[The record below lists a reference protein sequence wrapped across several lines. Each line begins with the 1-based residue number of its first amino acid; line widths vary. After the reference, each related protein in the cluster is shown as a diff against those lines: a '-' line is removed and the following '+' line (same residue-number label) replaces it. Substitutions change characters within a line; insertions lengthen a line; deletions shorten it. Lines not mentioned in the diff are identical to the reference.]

1 MRATVCLIVL
11 VVSGLVPALRADSA
25 DARTVLQ
32 QAEAAMHALKAIRY
46 TGRGEAEGILSTRVP
61 TVEGTVTLV
70 PVAGAAMPKLRLD
83 AEVRPFN
90 APKPM
95 TFQVANDGKQVT
107 LVDHTNRV
115 YFDRALPE
123 GSLLLNNVSPLL
135 IREFGAAQPFAR
147 EAGAASLELTGSE
160 KVGDVE
166 CDVVHAVLSRGGDE
180 VRWYF
185 GKTDHLPRRVQRVVQ
200 TPAGK
205 TTITT
210 SLTTLDT
217 QPQIQESLFHVAKP
231 EGFNEPLTGRMMPGP
246 GGGGRGLLPVGSEA
260 PGWTL
265 RSADGQEVSLGKLR
279 GKVVLLD
286 FWATWCGPCRQ
297 AMPALQRLHERY
309 KDKPVA
315 IFAVNCWE
323 RSPQVDPAGFLKQSG
338 YTYPVLL
345 NANDVAQAYKVTGIP
360 TFYLI
365 GMDGKILLAF
375 SGVSPDVERQIEAL
389 IEQAL
394 GGGAKK

>member
-1 MRATVCLIVL
+1 
-11 VVSGLVPALRADSA
+11 
-25 DARTVLQ
+25 
-32 QAEAAMHALKAIRY
+32 
-46 TGRGEAEGILSTRVP
+46 
-61 TVEGTVTLV
+61 
-70 PVAGAAMPKLRLD
+70 
-83 AEVRPFN
+83 
-90 APKPM
+90 
-95 TFQVANDGKQVT
+95 
-107 LVDHTNRV
+107 
-115 YFDRALPE
+115 
-123 GSLLLNNVSPLL
+123 
-135 IREFGAAQPFAR
+135 
-147 EAGAASLELTGSE
+147 
-160 KVGDVE
+160 
-166 CDVVHAVLSRGGDE
+166 
-180 VRWYF
+180 
-185 GKTDHLPRRVQRVVQ
+185 
-200 TPAGK
+200 
-205 TTITT
+205 
-210 SLTTLDT
+210 
-217 QPQIQESLFHVAKP
+217 
-231 EGFNEPLTGRMMPGP
+231 
-246 GGGGRGLLPVGSEA
+246 VGSEA

-365 GMDGKILLAF
+365 GTDGKILLAS
-375 SGVSPDVERQIEAL
+375 SGVSADAERQIEAL

-394 GGGAKK
+394 GDGAKK